1 MPTINQFISI
11 KIFEIVISAEFIP
24 YEDTYIIL
32 LWKTSLMF
40 TLMEP
45 KTANISK
52 AKKSEEFLL
61 SDHWHIIPTQ
71 RLLRND
77 AGHWWSQ
84 QAKEMGKNAI
94 NERDITSIKQFF
106 LNKLLSQEGM
116 NPNEK
121 IKNTCLLFWVNA
133 YGFFQISAN
142 CVWPLV
148 IQKDLARPQKAFHNF
163 HPIPASYGWLV
174 YFMTAA
180 QQCFFFDLGRQPKAI
195 LIENS
200 SGITSVPSLCC
211 VLN

>member
-84 QAKEMGKNAI
+84 QAKEMEKNAI
-94 NERDITSIKQFF
+94 N
-106 LNKLLSQEGM
+106 EGM

-133 YGFFQISAN
+133 YGFFQVSAN

-148 IQKDLARPQKAFHNF
+148 IQRTWQGHRRPSITFTPF
-163 HPIPASYGWLV
+163 LPAMDGLFTLW
-174 YFMTAA
+174 
-180 QQCFFFDLGRQPKAI
+180 QQHSSASS
-195 LIENS
+195 LIWVAN
-200 SGITSVPSLCC
+200 PRLY
-211 VLN
+211 